1 MVEHTFP
8 WFGRNRL
15 LAKDFEN
22 LAETQGQLRMEVWKG
37 WVTGPSSE
45 PLGTPRARRLRR
57 FGEPGGTTKF
67 DHQEQFAA
75 TRGDGYID
83 QGAENSQTCPE
94 GDDGS
99 CQLVEQRLGLF

>member
-1 MVEHTFP
+1 MLCRWMVEHTFP

-45 PLGTPRARRLRR
+45 PLGTPRTRRLRR

-67 DHQEQFAA
+67 DHQEPSAA
-75 TRGDGYID
+75 HARGRLCRPGRTLAPKRDG
-83 QGAENSQTCPE
+83 G
-94 GDDGS
+94 
-99 CQLVEQRLGLF
+99 